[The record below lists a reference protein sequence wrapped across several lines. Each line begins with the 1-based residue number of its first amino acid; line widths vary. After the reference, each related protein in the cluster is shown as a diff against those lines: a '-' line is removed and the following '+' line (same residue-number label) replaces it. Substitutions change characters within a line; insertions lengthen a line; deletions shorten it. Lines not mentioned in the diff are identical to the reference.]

1 MHNLPLNIID
11 LISETL
17 MSLLEC
23 TYQSLSS
30 SSQPTPS
37 LLSSE
42 TSEDTSTF
50 PRCLSNLY
58 ISPLT
63 QKGR

>member
-1 MHNLPLNIID
+1 MHNLPLIIID

-30 SSQPTPS
+30 SSQTHP
-37 LLSSE
+37 
-42 TSEDTSTF
+42 F
-50 PRCLSNLY
+50 PALFRN
-58 ISPLT
+58 I
-63 QKGR
+63 